1 MIPLRDANPT
11 RHTPIVTVALI
22 VANVAVFLFQES
34 LPERSYTGF
43 IFSYAVTPALITAD
57 FGAYAHT
64 LVTSMFLHGGW
75 LHLLSNMLYLWIFGN
90 NIEDRLGS
98 VRFPLF
104 YLVCGLAASAA
115 QIAINPSSEIP
126 MIGASGAI
134 SGVLGAYILL
144 FPNAR
149 VLTLVFLFFLV
160 RFVELPAGWLLG
172 FWFLMQLL
180 SGIGTLGLV
189 RTGGVAFFA
198 HIGGFVAGFLL
209 VRLFA
214 PSRRARP
221 LPRDDL
227 WIPTIDD
234 DDRPQRGDRW

>member
-11 RHTPIVTVALI
+11 RRVPFVTYGLI
-22 VANVAVFLFQES
+22 AVNAAVFLFQES
-34 LPERSYTGF
+34 LPERPYTGF

-90 NIEDRLGS
+90 NIEDRLGA
-98 VRFPLF
+98 VRFLLF
-104 YLVCGLAASAA
+104 YVVCGLAASAA
-115 QIAINPSSEIP
+115 QIAINPSSEVP

-134 SGVLGAYILL
+134 SGVLGAYIVL

-149 VLTLVFLFFLV
+149 VLTLVFFFFFV

-209 VRLFA
+209 IRLFA
-214 PSRRARP
+214 PSRRGCL

-234 DDRPQRGDRW
+234 DDRPPRGDRW